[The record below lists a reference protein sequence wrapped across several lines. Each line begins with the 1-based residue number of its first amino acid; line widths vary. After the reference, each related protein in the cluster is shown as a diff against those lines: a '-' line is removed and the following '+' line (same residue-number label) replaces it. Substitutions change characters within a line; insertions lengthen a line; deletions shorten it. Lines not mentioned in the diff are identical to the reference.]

1 MQSASS
7 AMRAN
12 TETERPSAP
21 RPQGPALKIVPP
33 GTGNGQKGAAAPARP
48 AARRGPPPDVWATLV
63 LCAVPLALTA
73 WGWSYYAAPLGAR
86 LRHPLHA
93 LLKPSGP
100 VGLGLGIAAFSFF
113 LFLWLYPLRKTVK
126 ALAWTGAVGSWIRVH
141 IVAGLSVPVLA
152 AVHAGWRF
160 DGLIGLGY
168 LSMFVVSLSG
178 IVGRYLYVHIPRS
191 RNGLEL
197 SMEDVS
203 NERRA
208 LITSI
213 AAATGLV
220 PAEVE
225 RRLTVD
231 TRPYE
236 GLDPLRTIARMIQ
249 DDFRRARTMRE
260 LKAELSRPRA
270 GRAPLGGRDLAEAM
284 RLARRELT
292 LAQQV
297 RMLEATRRVF
307 GYWHVAHRPFA
318 VTAFFAVLVHVI
330 VAMTIGGVGFGG
342 GR

>member
-1 MQSASS
+1 
-7 AMRAN
+7 MRAN
-12 TETERPSAP
+12 TEPERTSAPRPSAP
-21 RPQGPALKIVPP
+21 ALKVVPAAP
-33 GTGNGQKGAAAPARP
+33 LPAARAAAAPARP
-48 AARRGPPPDVWATLV
+48 AARRGPAPDAWATLGIV
-63 LCAVPLALTA
+63 AAALAVTA

-93 LLKPSGP
+93 LLKPSGT
-100 VGLGLGIAAFSFF
+100 VGLSLGVAAFAFF
-113 LFLWLYPLRKTVK
+113 LFLWLYPLRKKVK
-126 ALAWTGAVGSWIRVH
+126 FLAWTGAVGSWMRVH
-141 IVAGLSVPVLA
+141 IVAGLTVPVLA

-160 DGLIGLGY
+160 EGLIGLGY

-203 NERRA
+203 GERRA
-208 LITSI
+208 LLTNI

-225 RRLTVD
+225 RRLAVD
-231 TRPYE
+231 ARPYE
-236 GLDPLRTIARMIQ
+236 GLDPLRTIARMIH
-249 DDFRRARTMRE
+249 DDLRRARTMRE
-260 LKAELSRPRA
+260 LRAELSRPRA
-270 GRAPLGGRDLAEAM
+270 GRAPLAGRELADVM

-318 VTAFFAVLVHVI
+318 VTALLAVIVHVV
-330 VAMTIGGVGFGG
+330 VAIWIGGVGFGG